1 VLTRV
6 PDRATA
12 PSVLAC
18 FHVGRLLPDTE
29 QLCYLRPGL
38 ELFVSLPSAHPHKSV
53 NWVGLLM
60 SKPRLRELKQLIG
73 MWGGVVEGKEGFG
86 QRVEDKLEREL
97 GAG

>member
-1 VLTRV
+1 
-6 PDRATA
+6 
-12 PSVLAC
+12 
-18 FHVGRLLPDTE
+18 
-29 QLCYLRPGL
+29 
-38 ELFVSLPSAHPHKSV
+38 
-53 NWVGLLM
+53 M